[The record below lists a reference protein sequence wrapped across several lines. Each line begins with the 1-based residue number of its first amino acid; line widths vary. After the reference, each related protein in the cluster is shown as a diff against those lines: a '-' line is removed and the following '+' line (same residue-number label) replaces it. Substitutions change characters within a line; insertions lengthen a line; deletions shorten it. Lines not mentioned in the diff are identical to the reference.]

1 MSSSESRVTVS
12 TQQIAEIAGVGRS
25 AVGNWRKRHSEF
37 PVPDSS
43 GSFDLGEVE
52 RWLVENGKIDRP
64 VPAGFRIWPLVDVL
78 RVSLAPEQIGQLF
91 AAALVYLDVC
101 AQALLSHDG
110 LPTATRVRP
119 SESWSVLSQLPP
131 QALAEELC
139 QAAARMETEDPRLE
153 DLLVPGLQHAAA
165 GNSEL
170 VGSLIHD
177 LDKAGSTSARRLE
190 LLEEVLDRVH
200 RVDRF
205 SGEYSTPRD
214 VMQLMVQLAGN
225 HDGIV
230 CDLACGEG
238 GLLMSAAIRQN
249 RDVSHAVR
257 LMGYEIS
264 DVALRMAR
272 SRFLLS
278 DLAADL
284 RFEDA
289 FRVPPNELPRADLVL
304 VDPPLGQKNWADADV
319 YMDDRWTYGAPSPR
333 SADLAWVQLAI
344 QCLAENGRGLVLTSA
359 FAVSRSGV
367 DERIRQAMLR
377 AGVVEAVIGLPG
389 RLRANTSIPLA
400 LWVLRPPLPTATSVL
415 LVDASKLGTTG
426 RSQHSFDPSDIDRLV
441 AVVQKHEGGQQ
452 VDSEIAWAVDI
463 THVIEN
469 GAILDPKQYR
479 PEVEVDPDELRER
492 AELIRTRL
500 PTSANEAADAVSR
513 SRNWTPRKGG
523 LKRAEPN
530 RDLGNVATVLRGSA
544 PPSRKDAE
552 NGVPLF
558 GLAEIAADRPHQ
570 PRFVDRN
577 ELGSHAALLR
587 TGDTVV
593 ALAGDGVR
601 SRLVTSDNEGAVL
614 GRECAVVRPTS
625 PELTPEW
632 TYIWTQSSLFRD
644 QVSRHSAGTTLPRLN
659 FRALQSFKIPVPP
672 LEDQHRA
679 ADMLQELD
687 DAIVTVDAVSSQLE
701 ELRELRLDLFVAD
714 VRSSS

>member
-1 MSSSESRVTVS
+1 MSASESRVTVGI
-12 TQQIAEIAGVGRS
+12 QQIAEIAGVGRS
-25 AVGNWRKRHSEF
+25 AVGNWRKRHSDF
-37 PVPDSS
+37 PVPDS
-43 GSFDLGEVE
+43 GGTFDLGEVE

-64 VPAGFRIWPLVDVL
+64 APAGVRIWSLVDGL
-78 RVSLAPEQIGQLF
+78 RGPLAPDQVSQLL
-91 AAALVYLDVC
+91 AAALVYLDIC
-101 AQALLSHDG
+101 AQAQLGRDG
-110 LPTATRVRP
+110 P
-119 SESWSVLSQLPP
+119 SAPMSVQPLDSWSALSQLPL
-131 QALAEELC
+131 QELAEELRR
-139 QAAARMETEDPRLE
+139 AAARIEAENPSLR
-153 DLLVPGLQHAAA
+153 DLIVPGFEHAATA
-165 GNSEL
+165 NIQL
-170 VGSLIHD
+170 VASLIHD
-177 LDKAGSTSARRLE
+177 LDNAAKTSAERLE
-190 LLEEVLDRVH
+190 LLAEGLDRAQGIN
-200 RVDRF
+200 RF
-205 SGEYSTPRD
+205 RGEHSTPRD
-214 VMQLMVQLAGN
+214 VAQLMLQLAGN

-249 RDVSHAVR
+249 RDVLHAVR

-284 RFEDA
+284 RLEDA
-289 FRVPPNELPRADLVL
+289 FRIPPSELPEADLVL
-304 VDPPLGQKNWADADV
+304 VDPPLGQKNWADANV

-344 QCLAENGRGLVLTSA
+344 QCLAENGRALVLTSA
-359 FAVSRSGV
+359 FAVSRSGA

-377 AGVVEAVIGLPG
+377 SGVVEAVIGLPG

-441 AVVQKHEGGQQ
+441 AAVQEHERGQQ
-452 VDSEIAWAVDI
+452 LDSEIAWAVDI
-463 THVIEN
+463 TQVIEN
-469 GAILDPKQYR
+469 GAILDPKRYR
-479 PEVEVDPDELRER
+479 PEVEVNAGELRER
-492 AELIRTRL
+492 AELIRMRL
-500 PTSANEAADAVSR
+500 PTSAKEAADAVNR
-513 SRNWTPRKGG
+513 SRNWTPREGG
-523 LKRAEPN
+523 LKRAESN
-530 RDLGNVATVLRGSA
+530 RDLGSVAAVLRGSA
-544 PPSRKDAE
+544 PPSLKDSE

-558 GLAEIAADRPHQ
+558 GLAEVAADHSRQ
-570 PRFVDRN
+570 RRFVDRD
-577 ELGSHAALLR
+577 ELGSHAVLLQA
-587 TGDTVV
+587 GDTVV

-601 SRLVTSDNEGAVL
+601 SRLVTSDHEGAVL

-625 PELTPEW
+625 PELTAEW

-644 QVSRHSAGTTLPRLN
+644 QVSRHTVGTTLPRLN

-687 DAIVTVDAVSSQLE
+687 DAIATVDAVSTRLE
-701 ELRELRLDLFVAD
+701 ELRELRLDLFIAD